1 MISWKRYEEI
11 KAKVA
16 EVFEDYE
23 PKGLP
28 IDIFGLA
35 DLMGI
40 KIIYSS
46 EVLNNYN
53 NITEFDILSIP
64 NSFLHYY
71 GKDDRLV
78 VYIDDIGCKQN
89 RQRFSLGHELG
100 HIILGHTKQSIGN
113 EEEANFVAEYLL
125 TPTSLVMVEGAEKH
139 MQDPLFIEYAFGVST
154 EVATI
159 SASHMESRFFLNNN
173 TYKYEDVINNIYKD
187 SLRRHIKKYDSF
199 K

>member
-64 NSFLHYY
+64 NSFLH
-71 GKDDRLV
+71 
-78 VYIDDIGCKQN
+78 
-89 RQRFSLGHELG
+89 
-100 HIILGHTKQSIGN
+100 
-113 EEEANFVAEYLL
+113 
-125 TPTSLVMVEGAEKH
+125 
-139 MQDPLFIEYAFGVST
+139 
-154 EVATI
+154 
-159 SASHMESRFFLNNN
+159 
-173 TYKYEDVINNIYKD
+173 
-187 SLRRHIKKYDSF
+187 
-199 K
+199 